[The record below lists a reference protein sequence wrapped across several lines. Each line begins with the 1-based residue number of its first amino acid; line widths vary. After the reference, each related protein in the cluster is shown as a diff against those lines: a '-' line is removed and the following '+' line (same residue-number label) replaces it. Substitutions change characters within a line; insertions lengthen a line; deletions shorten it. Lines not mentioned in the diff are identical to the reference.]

1 MPRQN
6 SVTSYSDTTSIYVEA
21 NDNDKT
27 LEAATV
33 GLDLRFVRLLK
44 QQSKQNAFTLSKYL
58 FAMNSEIN
66 DHYMRNIKCP
76 AYYHNMLGV

>member
-6 SVTSYSDTTSIYVEA
+6 SVTSYSDPTAIYVEA

-58 FAMNSEIN
+58 LAMNSEIILLF
-66 DHYMRNIKCP
+66 HIRK
-76 AYYHNMLGV
+76 VS